1 MDEMPPPPPTERR
14 IQPTGES
21 PFWSII
27 SALLFLYIGFGLRL
41 TGVSDSALYNG
52 SVTVFVWLARII
64 GIGLLI
70 VAGLAYI
77 RLPFAAPL
85 SFAMGLL
92 ATAGCLAIGAIWLV
106 HGDGSG
112 LLILLFG
119 VLNGGSTRSAW
130 VAWRRAGGR
139 GAY

>member
-1 MDEMPPPPPTERR
+1 MEETPPPPPTERR

-27 SALLFLYIGFGLRL
+27 SAVLFLYIGFGLGL
-41 TGVSDSALYNG
+41 TGVSDSPFYNG
-52 SVTVFVWLARII
+52 SVTVFAWLARIV

-70 VAGLAYI
+70 VAGLAYT

-92 ATAGCLAIGAIWLV
+92 ATVGCLAIGAVWLF

-119 VLNGGSTRSAW
+119 ALNGNSTRSAW
-130 VAWRRAGGR
+130 LAWQGR
-139 GAY
+139 